1 MTFLRILF
9 GKPGSTP
16 DQVRGELFPDRALA
30 RSGSSVKSCAMT
42 VDVTPA
48 EIVTFWRE
56 AGPDKW
62 FADDHAFDLAV
73 RSKFLAAHEAAA
85 RGEIAAWQDD
95 REGALALVLLFDQFP
110 RNMFRGE
117 ARAFAT
123 DAMARAAADRAIA
136 RGFDQAT
143 DLTMRPFFYLPLMH
157 SEALVDQDRC
167 VRLYEALADAEHL
180 RYAREHRDV
189 IRTFGRFPHR
199 NRALGRTTTQAERE
213 FLEGDDAGG

>member
-1 MTFLRILF
+1 
-9 GKPGSTP
+9 
-16 DQVRGELFPDRALA
+16 
-30 RSGSSVKSCAMT
+30 MT
-42 VDVTPA
+42 VSTTPP

-62 FADDHAFDLAV
+62 YADDQAFDLAV
-73 RSKFLAAHEAAA
+73 RSRFFAAYEAAA
-85 RGEIAAWQDD
+85 RGGLAAWEESA
-95 REGALALVLLFDQFP
+95 EGALALVLLFDQFP

-123 DAMARAAADRAIA
+123 DAMAHAVADRALA

-143 DLTMRPFFYLPLMH
+143 DSTMRPFFYLPFMH

-167 VRLYEALADAEHL
+167 VGLYEALGDAEQL

-189 IRTFGRFPHR
+189 IKTFGRFPHR
-199 NRALGRTTTQAERE
+199 NRALGRSTTQPEQE
-213 FLEGDDAGG
+213 FLDDDDVTG